1 MFRGVTVEIQLLNS
15 LYGEFFVLES
25 KLIGIGCKLVCISDD
40 RVWESS
46 REQHYLCGF
55 R

>member
-1 MFRGVTVEIQLLNS
+1 MLCGVTVEVQLLNS
-15 LYGEFFVLES
+15 LDGKFFVLEG
-25 KLIGIGCKLVCISDD
+25 KLVGVGGKLVCISDD